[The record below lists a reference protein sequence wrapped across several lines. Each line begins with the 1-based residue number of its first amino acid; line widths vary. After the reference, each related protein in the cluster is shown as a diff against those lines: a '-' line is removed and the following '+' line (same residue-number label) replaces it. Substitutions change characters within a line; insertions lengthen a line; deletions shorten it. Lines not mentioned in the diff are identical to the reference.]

1 MQRLPYDGVEVDED
15 AVAQE
20 VVDLLLVHAVPRG
33 DGEQVRALVVGVVVA
48 VSYTHLTLP
57 TKA

>member
-1 MQRLPYDGVEVDED
+1 MYLTQWGGGDM
-15 AVAQE
+15 
-20 VVDLLLVHAVPRG
+20 LVHAVYKQLTASLMG
-33 DGEQVRALVVGVVVA
+33 TYSSSNIA